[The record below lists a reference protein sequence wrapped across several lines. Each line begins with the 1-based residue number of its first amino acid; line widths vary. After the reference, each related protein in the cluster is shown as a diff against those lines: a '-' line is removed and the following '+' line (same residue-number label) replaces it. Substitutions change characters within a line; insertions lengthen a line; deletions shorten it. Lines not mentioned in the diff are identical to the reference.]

1 MAALS
6 RQTKKAIVKSQ
17 PFPIALISGCATMA
31 APQPMLLRIRLVTAT
46 PLVVFRGTNSVIT
59 VVVTLEMSMNPKP
72 KKKFAIN
79 YILISSATTTTTTDI
94 LHFAQ
99 VHSPAQARIHV
110 CQLTT
115 PTTARL
121 PGT

>member
-6 RQTKKAIVKSQ
+6 RQTKKTMVKSQ

-31 APQPMLLRIRLVTAT
+31 APQPMLLRTRFVTAT

-79 YILISSATTTTTTDI
+79 YILTSSATAKTTDI

-99 VHSPAQARIHV
+99 IHSPAQARIHV
-110 CQLTT
+110 SQLTS

-121 PGT
+121 LGT

>member
-1 MAALS
+1 MVALS
-6 RQTKKAIVKSQ
+6 RQTKKAMVKSQ

-31 APQPMLLRIRLVTAT
+31 APQPMLLRTRLVTAT

-79 YILISSATTTTTTDI
+79 YILISSATTATDN

-99 VHSPAQARIHV
+99 IHSPAQARIHV
-110 CQLTT
+110 YQLTS